1 MYGVLCCYLRH
12 YQRVPIGRLTCCVH
26 VCCTPSSSPLP
37 PPPFLLLLPSSS
49 PLPPHPSSS
58 SFLLPTSSSPPSSS
72 SFLPPPPSP
81 LPPLLFLN
89 FYFSLSLYFS
99 DKDDLSA
106 EMKEFVAV
114 QLFGV
119 QTILGK
125 STTAD
130 CDATVAYDT
139 ICRVRDKWAQWP
151 WKLHLNVFLLPAI
164 VQHLLYCE

>member
-26 VCCTPSSSPLP
+26 VCCTPP
-37 PPPFLLLLPSSS
+37 P
-49 PLPPHPSSS
+49 
-58 SFLLPTSSSPPSSS
+58 
-72 SFLPPPPSP
+72 P
-81 LPPLLFLN
+81 LPPLLFLT

-130 CDATVAYDT
+130 CDTTVAYDT
-139 ICRVRDKWAQWP
+139 ICRVRDKWGQWP

>member
-1 MYGVLCCYLRH
+1 MLLPQALPEGSNWEIDLLCSRMLH
-12 YQRVPIGRLTCCVH
+12 
-26 VCCTPSSSPLP
+26 SSSPR
-37 PPPFLLLLPSSS
+37 
-49 PLPPHPSSS
+49 
-58 SFLLPTSSSPPSSS
+58 
-72 SFLPPPPSP
+72 P
-81 LPPLLFLN
+81 LPPLLFLT

-130 CDATVAYDT
+130 CDTTVAYDT

-151 WKLHLNVFLLPAI
+151 LKLHLNVFLLPAI

>member
-1 MYGVLCCYLRH
+1 MCPPAIRYRPSMYGVLCCYLRH

-26 VCCTPSSSPLP
+26 VCCTPSSSPFP
-37 PPPFLLLLPSSS
+37 PPHFLIPTSSS
-49 PLPPHPSSS
+49 PLPPPP
-58 SFLLPTSSSPPSSS
+58 SFLLL
-72 SFLPPPPSP
+72 LPPPPSS
-81 LPPLLFLN
+81 PPLSELYFL
-89 FYFSLSLYFS
+89 LSLYFS